1 MLLVGSHGVCVK
13 AGLERCT
20 PRNRSAEVFH
30 NACRSQKRKPHLT
43 VTFATTEPVP
53 EGFRTDQKHR
63 PRPTRDSA
71 GNLPERSP
79 TDSVRRTPPR
89 PDGSRHDTRAPRK
102 RDDHPAESSWHG
114 CQLTFTHGCVPPRQP
129 PTTNTPRLPTAP
141 EPTRLSSTLRIT
153 WSPRVTYHFK
163 QLNTATHV
171 HPIVHRLRWA
181 TVSTSNARCQCIRF
195 KPAIANPYLGGRH
208 QGVGCEHCVARSPPP
223 SVGCQ
228 H

>member
-1 MLLVGSHGVCVK
+1 MPESEIGTLHAK
-13 AGLERCT
+13 
-20 PRNRSAEVFH
+20 NRSAEVFH
-30 NACRSQKRKPHLT
+30 SACRSQKRKPHLA

-114 CQLTFTHGCVPPRQP
+114 CQRTFTHGCVPPRQP

-141 EPTRLSSTLRIT
+141 EPTRLSSTSGIT
-153 WSPRVTYHFK
+153 GPPRLILHLKTRDR
-163 QLNTATHV
+163 
-171 HPIVHRLRWA
+171 RLRVHA
-181 TVSTSNARCQCIRF
+181 FVM
-195 KPAIANPYLGGRH
+195 RH
-208 QGVGCEHCVARSPPP
+208 SITTGI
-223 SVGCQ
+223 
-228 H
+228 